1 MKKVFLFLAPGF
13 EILEAA
19 APIDVLER
27 CRVEVEKVSLE
38 KDLMVPSSHNVFL
51 KADSF
56 LSDDKDIR
64 RIVSE
69 GDMVI
74 LPGGYP
80 GYRNLAENSLVGT
93 ILKEYEK
100 AGKFIAAICGAPS
113 ALAGFSIMKG
123 KRATC
128 HTSVRE
134 EAEKNFSLST
144 SKTERDGLLITGRG
158 AGVCLEFAFECAKA
172 LVDDDIIAD
181 VKRKMEFR

>member
-1 MKKVFLFLAPGF
+1 MKKVFVLLAPGF
-13 EILEAA
+13 ELLEAT

-27 CRVEVEKVSLE
+27 CGVEVEKVSLD
-38 KDLMVPSSHNVFL
+38 KDLLVPSSHSVFL

-56 LSDDKDIR
+56 LSDEKDVY
-64 RIVSE
+64 RIVSQ

-113 ALAGFSIMKG
+113 ALAGFSIMAG
-123 KRATC
+123 KKATC
-128 HTSVRE
+128 HTSVRDTTAKIYE
-134 EAEKNFSLST
+134 LS
-144 SKTERDGLLITGRG
+144 SGKTERDGLLVTGRG

-172 LVDDDIIAD
+172 LVGEEIIAE
-181 VKRKMEFR
+181 VKTKMEIR